1 MTNDDHALLIEVK
14 DRLVE
19 LQAEQSEAKEASD
32 WVQFQQARVDIDAAD
47 AERVEI
53 MRRTE
58 PEDEPLL

>member
-14 DRLVE
+14 DRLIE
-19 LQAEQSEAKEASD
+19 LHAEQSDAREASD
-32 WVQFQQARVDIDAAD
+32 WVRFQQAQVEIDAAD

-58 PEDEPLL
+58 PEDEPQL